1 MLDKLSNL
9 LSGIPESLRDE
20 LVDAYVQ
27 IERNF
32 REHRWEPSELN
43 GGKLCEI
50 VYSIIKGYVDNSY
63 PTKASKPRN
72 MVDACRDMEKATS
85 FPRSVKIQIPRMLMA
100 LYEVRN
106 SRGVGHVGGDV
117 NPNEMDA
124 TCVLQMSKWI
134 LSELIRVFHDVSI
147 EDAQSVV
154 AVLSEREIS
163 IVWEVDG
170 KLRVLDTSLKMS
182 DQTMILLYSKT
193 EGMSEEEL
201 IRSIEHSNGS
211 VYRRDVLR
219 KLHKKRHI
227 EYNES
232 TRRAK
237 ISPLG
242 SSYVEKNILTANSFK

>member
-1 MLDKLSNL
+1 MSDNLSTL

-50 VYSIIKGYVDNSY
+50 VYSIIKGYVDNGY

-72 MVDACRDMEKATS
+72 MFDACKDMEKASS
-85 FPRSVKIQIPRMLMA
+85 FPRSVKIQIPRMLIA

-106 SRGVGHVGGDV
+106 NRGVGHVGGDV

-147 EDAQSVV
+147 EEAQSVV
-154 AVLSEREIS
+154 AALTEREMS
-163 IVWEVDG
+163 IVWEIDG
-170 KLRVLDTSLKMS
+170 KSRVLDTSLKMTE
-182 DQTMILLYSKT
+182 QTMILLYSKIDGMT
-193 EGMSEEEL
+193 EAEL
-201 IRSIEHSNGS
+201 IESIEHSNAS
-211 VYRRDVLR
+211 IYRRDVLR
-219 KLHKKRHI
+219 KLHKKRFI
-227 EYNES
+227 EYNSS
-232 TRRAK
+232 TRNAK

-242 SSYVEKNILTANSFK
+242 SSYVETNILMTIAAK